1 MRLADEGAGI
11 SVTGQGSV
19 SAAPD
24 RADFTFG
31 VETQGETAGEALAA
45 NGAAAA
51 KVIEAVRVAGVA
63 AEDVQRQEV
72 AVHSR
77 YASEGQAIV
86 GFTAT
91 NTVTAALRDLDKAAT
106 VIEAAV
112 AGGANA
118 IHGPTFVVSQRAG
131 LYGAAL
137 ESAFVDAR
145 AKAELLAGVTG
156 VTLGEVV
163 TVVEGGPP
171 AAPRLARLSA
181 EVAAGPP
188 LEPGLQEI
196 QASLMVTFAI
206 GRKRW

>member
-1 MRLADEGAGI
+1 
-11 SVTGQGSV
+11 
-19 SAAPD
+19 
-24 RADFTFG
+24 
-31 VETQGETAGEALAA
+31 
-45 NGAAAA
+45 
-51 KVIEAVRVAGVA
+51 
-63 AEDVQRQEV
+63 
-72 AVHSR
+72 
-77 YASEGQAIV
+77 V

-106 VIEAAV
+106 VVEAAV

>member
-1 MRLADEGAGI
+1 MRLAGEGAGI

-19 SAAPD
+19 SATPD
-24 RADFTFG
+24 RADFSFG

-45 NGAAAA
+45 NSAAAA
-51 KVIEAVRVAGVA
+51 KVIETVREAGVA
-63 AEDVQRQEV
+63 AEDVQTQHV

-77 YASEGQAIV
+77 YSSEGQAIV
-86 GFTAT
+86 GFVAT
-91 NTVTAALRDLDKAAT
+91 NTVTAVLRDLDKAGT

-112 AGGANA
+112 RGGANA
-118 IHGPTFVVSQRAG
+118 IHGPTFVVSQRAE

-145 AKAELLAGVTG
+145 AKAELLAAVTG

-171 AAPRLARLSA
+171 ATPRLARLSA
-181 EVAAGPP
+181 EVGAGPP

-206 GRKRW
+206 SQ